1 MDNLLDWFEDNKI
14 IWVTILA
21 VLAAIEVMVT
31 VIAVYILQKVKKI
44 QKMRWVI
51 TSWGAQSVDWV
62 VLCPVINI
70 SVSHLTQLSL
80 SARSVRDFTMR
91 IVSNIWYRHSHNI
104 KRKHWEIFLLAKML
118 NNHCLKKFSILHYFF
133 NSRKSRTVSKRR
145 LYDSSSDG
153 SHSDDN
159 KYLHRI

>member
-51 TSWGAQSVDWV
+51 TPWGADWV

-91 IVSNIWYRHSHNI
+91 IVTNIWYRH
-104 KRKHWEIFLLAKML
+104 
-118 NNHCLKKFSILHYFF
+118 
-133 NSRKSRTVSKRR
+133 
-145 LYDSSSDG
+145 
-153 SHSDDN
+153 
-159 KYLHRI
+159 